1 MTWNG
6 GGRRQGQPSCKR
18 RRRRALG
25 SLGDGVA
32 VCRTRRVVSFGLI
45 GRFLYVS
52 WESGRTRL
60 RVPRC
65 WSSRRHD
72 LAVLPSSP
80 CKVSGA
86 RYRGSEEGTAFQR
99 SYLRVQ
105 HAALVPRCVGRH
117 QCPHPCFLPAATR
130 SDSGSF
136 CGSSMR
142 ARRSGRAALR
152 VSAGNRHTRDK
163 SILKPRAAAATPS
176 TVAKRD
182 NTHRRPRPSR
192 RPPRLTAARGCRT
205 SAARSANQNSS

>member
-1 MTWNG
+1 M
-6 GGRRQGQPSCKR
+6 
-18 RRRRALG
+18 
-25 SLGDGVA
+25 
-32 VCRTRRVVSFGLI
+32 CRTRRVVSFGLI
-45 GRFLYVS
+45 GRFLYVR

-60 RVPRC
+60 RVCLDDGAPAG
-65 WSSRRHD
+65 HD
-72 LAVLPSSP
+72 LAVSQASP

-99 SYLRVQ
+99 SYLSVQ

-152 VSAGNRHTRDK
+152 VSAGNVIRVIEEWL
-163 SILKPRAAAATPS
+163 SRAPPPQRLAQLQRETTP
-176 TVAKRD
+176 
-182 NTHRRPRPSR
+182 
-192 RPPRLTAARGCRT
+192 ARAGRGLR
-205 SAARSANQNSS
+205 AEIHA

>member
-1 MTWNG
+1 MGTRPRGVRTRSWMLPIMTWNG

-60 RVPRC
+60 RVCLDDGAPAGMT
-65 WSSRRHD
+65 WLSPK
-72 LAVLPSSP
+72 AVL
-80 CKVSGA
+80 A
-86 RYRGSEEGTAFQR
+86 RCLAPDIEALTSAPAFQQ
-99 SYLRVQ
+99 SYWSNQ
-105 HAALVPRCVGRH
+105 HAALVSRSVCRQ

-142 ARRSGRAALR
+142 ARRGGRPALR
-152 VSAGNRHTRDK
+152 VQ
-163 SILKPRAAAATPS
+163 LATS
-176 TVAKRD
+176 YA
-182 NTHRRPRPSR
+182 
-192 RPPRLTAARGCRT
+192 
-205 SAARSANQNSS
+205 

>member
-1 MTWNG
+1 MWLREG
-6 GGRRQGQPSCKR
+6 VAK
-18 RRRRALG
+18 G
-25 SLGDGVA
+25 SGLASAVAASARGTLGDGVA

-117 QCPHPCFLPAATR
+117 QCPHRAFCLPQLDQTAAV
-130 SDSGSF
+130 F
-136 CGSSMR
+136 A
-142 ARRSGRAALR
+142 ARVCA
-152 VSAGNRHTRDK
+152 RD
-163 SILKPRAAAATPS
+163 AAAGRRCVFQLATS
-176 TVAKRD
+176 YA
-182 NTHRRPRPSR
+182 
-192 RPPRLTAARGCRT
+192 
-205 SAARSANQNSS
+205 

>member
-1 MTWNG
+1 MGTRPRGVRTRSWMLPIMTWNG

-117 QCPHPCFLPAATR
+117 QCPHRAFCLPQLDQTAAV
-130 SDSGSF
+130 F
-136 CGSSMR
+136 A
-142 ARRSGRAALR
+142 ARVCA
-152 VSAGNRHTRDK
+152 RD
-163 SILKPRAAAATPS
+163 AAAGRRCVFQLATS
-176 TVAKRD
+176 Y
-182 NTHRRPRPSR
+182 
-192 RPPRLTAARGCRT
+192 AR
-205 SAARSANQNSS
+205 

>member
-1 MTWNG
+1 MLPIVAPR
-6 GGRRQGQPSCKR
+6 GRRQGQPSCKR

-60 RVPRC
+60 RVCLDDGAPAGMT
-65 WSSRRHD
+65 WLSPK
-72 LAVLPSSP
+72 AVL
-80 CKVSGA
+80 A
-86 RYRGSEEGTAFQR
+86 RCLAPDIEALTSAPAFQQ
-99 SYLRVQ
+99 SYWSNQ
-105 HAALVPRCVGRH
+105 HAALVPRSVCRQ

-152 VSAGNRHTRDK
+152 VSAGNV
-163 SILKPRAAAATPS
+163 IRAVKAS
-176 TVAKRD
+176 L
-182 NTHRRPRPSR
+182 SR
-192 RPPRLTAARGCRT
+192 APPPRRRAQLQRETTPTAGRGLR
-205 SAARSANQNSS
+205 AEIHA